1 MSAEIKIQWLEAK
14 ERERE
19 REVEQ
24 EDVEGRNETRKGVI
38 R

>member
-1 MSAEIKIQWLEAK
+1 MRAEIKIQWLEAK

-19 REVEQ
+19 VEQ
-24 EDVEGRNETRKGVI
+24 EETEGRNETRKGVI